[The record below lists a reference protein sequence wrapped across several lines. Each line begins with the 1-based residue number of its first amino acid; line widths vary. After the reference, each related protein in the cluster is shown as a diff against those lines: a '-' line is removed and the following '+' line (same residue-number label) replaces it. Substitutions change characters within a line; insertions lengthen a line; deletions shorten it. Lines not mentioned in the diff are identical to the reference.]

1 MDSKGKPEIATQMR
15 LQVDAEIR
23 SDCLQKQVIGPL
35 KGKIAVPAN
44 AFAS

>member
-23 SDCLQKQVIGPL
+23 SDCLQKLIGPL
-35 KGKIAVPAN
+35 KAKIAVPAN